1 MAISKNRKKH
11 KQKVNAR
18 NRVTMEASKRFAKQY
33 AEMLEAIKKARE
45 KSVEP
50 DTPITEIETIT

>member
-18 NRVTMEASKRFAKQY
+18 NRVSMEASKRFAKQY
-33 AEMLEAIKKARE
+33 AEMLEAIKKNRE
-45 KSVEP
+45 NANVPEP
-50 DTPITEIETIT
+50 PITEIETIT